1 MLVNGV
7 APVIAPA
14 IGGIILS
21 FAVWRMVFIILTIFG
36 ILMVIGSLT
45 KVPESLQEDEKDSN
59 GIKEMFKNFKHL
71 LATPKFVLPMLIQG
85 FSFIMLFTYIS
96 ASPFIIQK
104 YMACQRYNLV
114 LCLQRLALL

>member
-1 MLVNGV
+1 MYKGKELTKFLSLLMLVNGV

-45 KVPESLQEDEKDSN
+45 KVPESLQEDEK
-59 GIKEMFKNFKHL
+59 IVTALKK
-71 LATPKFVLPMLIQG
+71 
-85 FSFIMLFTYIS
+85 
-96 ASPFIIQK
+96 
-104 YMACQRYNLV
+104 
-114 LCLQRLALL
+114 CLKL